1 MIRTA
6 LICFVLFV
14 VFDSIW
20 FSLVTKNLYLKE
32 FANIGRIIDGKF
44 QILYWAAALVYLLL
58 SIGLAYFVFSQ
69 FDENVSL
76 TKVFLSGALFGLVCY
91 GVYDMTNLATLKDFS
106 IKIAVIDVAWGT
118 FVCGAVTALTY
129 WISTIFK

>member
-91 GVYDMTNLATLKDFS
+91 GV
-106 IKIAVIDVAWGT
+106 
-118 FVCGAVTALTY
+118 
-129 WISTIFK
+129 